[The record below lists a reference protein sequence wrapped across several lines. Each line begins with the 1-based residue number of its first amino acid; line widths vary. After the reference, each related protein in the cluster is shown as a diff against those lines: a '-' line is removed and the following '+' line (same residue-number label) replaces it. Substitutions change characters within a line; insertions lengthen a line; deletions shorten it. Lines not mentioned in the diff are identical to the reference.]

1 MFALPAFTAATAAA
15 AKSHASRGRSEL
27 KQALAL
33 LDLTYDASLAICPA
47 LSLGEEFP
55 RDDALALASLLK
67 SWDTISNRVRIQR
80 GKPLPGSRRP
90 AAEPAR
96 PAKCAAPRNL
106 PPSLRLQW
114 PMAGSP
120 KLNAA

>member
-1 MFALPAFTAATAAA
+1 
-15 AKSHASRGRSEL
+15 L
-27 KQALAL
+27 KQALVL
-33 LDLTYDASLAICPA
+33 QDLAYKAALAICPA
-47 LSLGEEFP
+47 LSLGEKLP

-67 SWDTISNRVRIQR
+67 SWDTLSNRVRILR

-96 PAKCAAPRNL
+96 PSKCAAPRNL
-106 PPSLRLQW
+106 PPSFRSQW
-114 PMAGSP
+114 PVASSP